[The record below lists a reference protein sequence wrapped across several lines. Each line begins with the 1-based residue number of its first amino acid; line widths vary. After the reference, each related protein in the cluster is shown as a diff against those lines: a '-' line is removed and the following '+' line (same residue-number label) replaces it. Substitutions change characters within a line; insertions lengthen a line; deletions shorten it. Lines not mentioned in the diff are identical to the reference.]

1 MTKADLTKSPKDV
14 SAMFDMVAKNYDRT
28 NDLLSF
34 FQSRIWRRATKKAV
48 SPRPGMRILDVAA
61 GTGTSSQALLV
72 KGAEVVAADFSKGML
87 EEGAKRHP
95 NLKFV
100 FADAMKLPFSDG
112 EFDVVTIS
120 FGLRNVQDHQIALG
134 EFFRVLKTGG
144 RLVVCEF
151 SKVSGP
157 LGALYL
163 WYLRNIL
170 PIVARVFSSN
180 PDAYTYLSDSIEAW
194 PNQDQLKSDIER
206 AGFQSVKYQNLSFGV
221 VALHTAER
229 K

>member
-1 MTKADLTKSPKDV
+1 
-14 SAMFDMVAKNYDRT
+14 MFDMVAKNYDRT

-34 FQSRIWRRATKKAV
+34 YQSRIWRRATKKAV
-48 SPRPGMRILDVAA
+48 SPKPGLRILDVAA
-61 GTGTSSQALLV
+61 GTGTSSQAFLV
-72 KGAEVVAADFSKGML
+72 PGAEVVAADFSKGML

-120 FGLRNVQDHQIALG
+120 FGLRNVQNHQIALG
-134 EFFRVLKTGG
+134 EFFRVLKAGG
-144 RLVVCEF
+144 KLVVCEF
-151 SKVSGP
+151 SKVAGP
-157 LGALYL
+157 LGAIYL

>member
-1 MTKADLTKSPKDV
+1 
-14 SAMFDMVAKNYDRT
+14 MFDLVAKNYDRT

-34 FQSRIWRRATKKAV
+34 FQSRIWRRATRKAV
-48 SPRPGMRILDVAA
+48 NPKLGMRILDVAA

-72 KGAEVVAADFSKGML
+72 PGSEVVAADFSKGML

-95 NLKFV
+95 DLKFV
-100 FADAMKLPFSDG
+100 FADAMKLPFGDG

-120 FGLRNVQDHQIALG
+120 FGLRNVQSHHVALK
-134 EFFRVLKTGG
+134 EFLRVLKPGG

-151 SKVSGP
+151 SRVSGL
-157 LGALYL
+157 LGILYL
-163 WYLRNIL
+163 WYLRKVL
-170 PIVARVFSSN
+170 PLVARAFSSN

-194 PNQDQLKSDIER
+194 PDQEQLKLDIER

>member
-1 MTKADLTKSPKDV
+1 MTKADLTKSPQDV

-48 SPRPGMRILDVAA
+48 SPKPGMRILDVAA

-72 KGAEVVAADFSKGML
+72 PGGEVVAADFSKGML

-95 NLKFV
+95 DLKFV

-112 EFDVVTIS
+112 EFDAVTIS
-120 FGLRNVQDHQIALG
+120 FGLRNVQNHQVALA
-134 EFFRVLKTGG
+134 EFSRVLKPGG

-151 SKVSGP
+151 SKVKGP
-157 LGALYL
+157 LGAVYL

-170 PIVARVFSSN
+170 PLVARVFSSN

-206 AGFQSVKYQNLSFGV
+206 AGFKSVKYQNLTFGV

>member
-34 FQSRIWRRATKKAV
+34 YQSRIWRRATKKAV
-48 SPRPGMRILDVAA
+48 SPKPGMRILDVAA
-61 GTGTSSQALLV
+61 GTGTSSQAFLV
-72 KGAEVVAADFSKGML
+72 PDAEVVAADFSKGML

-120 FGLRNVQDHQIALG
+120 FGLRNVQNHQIALG
-134 EFFRVLKTGG
+134 EFFRVLKAGG
-144 RLVVCEF
+144 KLVVCEF
-151 SKVSGP
+151 SKVAGP
-157 LGALYL
+157 LGAIYL

>member
-1 MTKADLTKSPKDV
+1 
-14 SAMFDMVAKNYDRT
+14 MFDLVAKNYDRT

-34 FQSRIWRRATKKAV
+34 FQSRIWRRATRKAV
-48 SPRPGMRILDVAA
+48 NPKPGMRILDVAA

-72 KGAEVVAADFSKGML
+72 PGSEVVAADFSKGML

-95 NLKFV
+95 DLKFV
-100 FADAMKLPFSDG
+100 FADAMKLPFGDG

-120 FGLRNVQDHQIALG
+120 FGLRNVQSHHVALK
-134 EFFRVLKTGG
+134 EFLRVLKPGG

-151 SKVSGP
+151 SRVSGL
-157 LGALYL
+157 LGILYL
-163 WYLRNIL
+163 WYLRKVL
-170 PIVARVFSSN
+170 PLVARAFSSN

-194 PNQDQLKSDIER
+194 PDQEQLRLDIER

>member
-1 MTKADLTKSPKDV
+1 MTKADLTKSPTDV

-34 FQSRIWRRATKKAV
+34 YQSRIWRRATKKAV
-48 SPRPGMRILDVAA
+48 SPKPGIRILDVAA
-61 GTGTSSQALLV
+61 GTGTSSQAFLV
-72 KGAEVVAADFSKGML
+72 PGAEVVAADFSKGML

-120 FGLRNVQDHQIALG
+120 FGLRNVQNHQIALG
-134 EFFRVLKTGG
+134 EFFRVLKAGG
-144 RLVVCEF
+144 KLVVCEF
-151 SKVSGP
+151 SKVAGP
-157 LGALYL
+157 LGAIYL

>member
-1 MTKADLTKSPKDV
+1 MTKADLTKSPQDV

-48 SPRPGMRILDVAA
+48 SPKPGMRILDVAA

-72 KGAEVVAADFSKGML
+72 PGGEVIASDFSKGML

-95 NLKFV
+95 DLKFV

-112 EFDVVTIS
+112 EFDAVTIS
-120 FGLRNVQDHQIALG
+120 FGLRNVQNHQVALA
-134 EFFRVLKTGG
+134 EFSRVLKPGG

-151 SKVSGP
+151 SKVKGP
-157 LGALYL
+157 LGTVYL

-170 PIVARVFSSN
+170 PLVARVFSSN

-206 AGFQSVKYQNLSFGV
+206 AGFKSVKYQNLTFGV

>member
-1 MTKADLTKSPKDV
+1 
-14 SAMFDMVAKNYDRT
+14 MFDLVAKNYDRT

-34 FQSRIWRRATKKAV
+34 FQSRIWRRATRKAV
-48 SPRPGMRILDVAA
+48 NPKLGMRILDVAA

-72 KGAEVVAADFSKGML
+72 PGSEVVAADFSKGML
-87 EEGAKRHP
+87 EEGGKRHP
-95 NLKFV
+95 DLKFV
-100 FADAMKLPFSDG
+100 FADAMKLPFGDG

-120 FGLRNVQDHQIALG
+120 FGLRNVQSHHVALK
-134 EFFRVLKTGG
+134 EFLRVLKPGG

-151 SKVSGP
+151 SRVSGL
-157 LGALYL
+157 LGILYL
-163 WYLRNIL
+163 WYLRKVL
-170 PIVARVFSSN
+170 PLVARAFSSN

-194 PNQDQLKSDIER
+194 PDQEQLKLDIER

>member
-1 MTKADLTKSPKDV
+1 
-14 SAMFDMVAKNYDRT
+14 MFDLVAKNYDRT

-34 FQSRIWRRATKKAV
+34 FQSRIWRRATRKAV
-48 SPRPGMRILDVAA
+48 NPKPGMRILDVAA

-72 KGAEVVAADFSKGML
+72 PGSEVVAADFSKGML

-95 NLKFV
+95 DLKFV
-100 FADAMKLPFSDG
+100 FADAMKLPFGDG

-120 FGLRNVQDHQIALG
+120 FGLRNVQSHHVALK
-134 EFFRVLKTGG
+134 EFLRVLKPGG

-151 SKVSGP
+151 SRVSGS
-157 LGALYL
+157 LGILYL
-163 WYLRNIL
+163 WYLRKVL
-170 PIVARVFSSN
+170 PLVARAFSSN

-194 PNQDQLKSDIER
+194 PDQEQLKLDIER

>member
-1 MTKADLTKSPKDV
+1 VTKADLTKSPTDV

-34 FQSRIWRRATKKAV
+34 YQSRIWRRATKKAV
-48 SPRPGMRILDVAA
+48 SPKPGMRILDVAA
-61 GTGTSSQALLV
+61 GTGTSSQAFLV
-72 KGAEVVAADFSKGML
+72 PGAEVVAADFSKGML

-120 FGLRNVQDHQIALG
+120 FGLRNVQNHQIALG
-134 EFFRVLKTGG
+134 EFFRVLKAGG
-144 RLVVCEF
+144 KLVVCEF
-151 SKVSGP
+151 SKVAGP
-157 LGALYL
+157 LGAIYL

>member
-1 MTKADLTKSPKDV
+1 
-14 SAMFDMVAKNYDRT
+14 MFDLVAKNYDRT

-34 FQSRIWRRATKKAV
+34 FQSRIWRRATRKAV
-48 SPRPGMRILDVAA
+48 NPKPGMRILDVAA

-72 KGAEVVAADFSKGML
+72 PGSEVVAADFSKGML

-95 NLKFV
+95 DLKFV
-100 FADAMKLPFSDG
+100 FADAMKLPFGDG

-120 FGLRNVQDHQIALG
+120 FGLRNVQSHHVALK
-134 EFFRVLKTGG
+134 EFLRVLKPGG

-151 SKVSGP
+151 SRVSGL
-157 LGALYL
+157 LGILYL
-163 WYLRNIL
+163 WYLRKVL
-170 PIVARVFSSN
+170 PLVARAFSSN
-180 PDAYTYLSDSIEAW
+180 PDAYTYLSDSVEAW
-194 PNQDQLKSDIER
+194 PDQEQLKLDIER

>member
-1 MTKADLTKSPKDV
+1 
-14 SAMFDMVAKNYDRT
+14 MFDLVAKNYDRT

-34 FQSRIWRRATKKAV
+34 FQSRIWRRATRKAV
-48 SPRPGMRILDVAA
+48 NPKPGMRILDVAA

-72 KGAEVVAADFSKGML
+72 SGSEVVAADFSKGML

-95 NLKFV
+95 DLKFV
-100 FADAMKLPFSDG
+100 FADAMKLPFGDG

-120 FGLRNVQDHQIALG
+120 FGLRNVQSHHVALK
-134 EFFRVLKTGG
+134 EFLRVLKPGG

-151 SKVSGP
+151 SRVSG
-157 LGALYL
+157 LLVILYL
-163 WYLRNIL
+163 WYLRKVL
-170 PIVARVFSSN
+170 PLVARAFSSN

-194 PNQDQLKSDIER
+194 PDQEQLKLDIER